1 MKNFRVIYKVALTA
15 TMACLLTACE
25 PFQQSSYPPPKYPPP
40 QYPPSGSPPY
50 TPPGSQQPDAQTQP
64 PAEIEPVQSRSAA
77 NHAAI
82 ASLLEQAW
90 QYHYDGDYDRSI
102 AVAERAQR
110 LDASYA
116 EIYLLLASN
125 YYALSQ
131 LKLAEQLARQGLPLV
146 GNLWD
151 IERRLKQLL
160 VRIAEA
166 QG

>member
-1 MKNFRVIYKVALTA
+1 
-15 TMACLLTACE
+15 MAACE
-25 PFQQSSYPPPKYPPP
+25 PFQQSSYPPPQYPPP

-50 TPPGSQQPDAQTQP
+50 TPPGTQQPGADPSQP
-64 PAEIEPVQSRSAA
+64 ADIEPVQSRSAA
-77 NHAAI
+77 NNAAI

-90 QYHYDGDYDRSI
+90 QLHNNGDYDRSI
-102 AVAERAQR
+102 AIAERAQR
-110 LDASYA
+110 IDASYA

-131 LKLAEQLARQGLPLV
+131 LRLAEQLARQGLPLV

-160 VRIAEA
+160 ALIADA
-166 QG
+166 QR